1 MSFYDNAKRI
11 CAERG
16 TTVSVVLE
24 KIGRS
29 TALTGKW
36 KKGVYSSVEIV
47 AQFAEYL
54 GVSIDELYYGKPYE
68 EPEVTLEQK
77 DWLAIIDKIPK
88 EKHEML
94 KDFLKTHMVDE
105 PAKYADSGN
114 A

>member
-1 MSFYDNAKRI
+1 MSFYENAKRI

-36 KKGVYSSVEIV
+36 KKGSYSSIEIV
-47 AQFAEYL
+47 AEFAEYL
-54 GVSIDELYYGKPYE
+54 GVSIDELYYGKPYK
-68 EPEVTLEQK
+68 EPAVTLEQK
-77 DWLAIIDKIPK
+77 DWLMIIDRIPK
-88 EKHEML
+88 EKHAML
-94 KDFLKTHMVDE
+94 KDFLKTHMTGE
-105 PAKYADSGN
+105 PEKYMDTGN